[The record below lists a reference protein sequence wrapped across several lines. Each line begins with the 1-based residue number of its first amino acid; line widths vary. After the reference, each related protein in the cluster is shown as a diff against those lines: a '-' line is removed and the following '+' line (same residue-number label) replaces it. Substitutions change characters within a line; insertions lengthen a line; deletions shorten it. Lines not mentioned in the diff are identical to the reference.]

1 MAGLLDLIN
10 AKELKRQDAKAL
22 AKKVNQ
28 YFDPKI
34 NFTKSGKQD
43 IANTPLNIDTET
55 LNLILG
61 LKLPLSETINMIT
74 SFERNKVRNQIGLS
88 DQEVFVGEGGNRKR
102 MIGAEYNPKGQGLS
116 GLLMRNIDSGDTEG
130 RIEYNT
136 TVDFNKMLSNFMRR
150 R

>member
-10 AKELKRQDAKAL
+10 AKELKRQDTKTL
-22 AKKVNQ
+22 AEKVNQ
-28 YFDPKI
+28 YFNPKI

-43 IANTPLNIDTET
+43 IANTPLNIDSET

-61 LKLPLSETINMIT
+61 LKIPVSEKINMIT
-74 SFERNKVRNQIGLS
+74 SFERNKVRDQIGLG

-116 GLLMRNIDSGDTEG
+116 GLIMRDIDSGDTEG
-130 RIEYNT
+130 RIEYNK
-136 TVDFNKMLSNFMRR
+136 TVDFNKMLSNFMGRR
-150 R
+150 